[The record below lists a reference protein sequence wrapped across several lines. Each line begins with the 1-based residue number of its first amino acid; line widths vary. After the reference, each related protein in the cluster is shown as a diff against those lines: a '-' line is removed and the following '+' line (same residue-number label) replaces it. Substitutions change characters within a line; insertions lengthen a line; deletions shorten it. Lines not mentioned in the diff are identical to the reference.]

1 MVIGI
6 SMNLDEISMVR
17 IHENAFDEMTNLR
30 FLKFYK
36 KSLERKKEVRWL
48 LPERFDNF
56 PDKLKLLSWPGC
68 PMVYMPSSFCPENL
82 VELIM
87 PNANLV
93 KLWEG
98 VEVSSNIFSNCLL
111 LKMGFLIKRDLSLGE

>member
-36 KSLERKKEVRWL
+36 KSLEMKKEVRWL

-68 PMVYMPSSFCPENL
+68 PMVYMPSSFCPEYL
-82 VELIM
+82 AELIM
-87 PNANLV
+87 PNAKLV

-98 VEVSSNIFSNCLL
+98 VEASSNIFSNCLL
-111 LKMGFLIKRDLSLGE
+111 LKNGFPLKKRPFTW